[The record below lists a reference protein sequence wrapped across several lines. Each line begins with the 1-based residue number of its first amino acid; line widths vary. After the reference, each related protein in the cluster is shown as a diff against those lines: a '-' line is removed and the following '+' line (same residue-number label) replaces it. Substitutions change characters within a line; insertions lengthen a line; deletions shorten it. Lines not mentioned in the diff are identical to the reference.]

1 MEGPPNILKLNYSLV
16 QPVIETVP
24 HGQVSLQEGD
34 SVKLFCYLVAGE
46 PRPEVLWMIRNAEN
60 DTEHLEQELELTN
73 VSRKHTGQYICLAD
87 NGFGL
92 KPVSSEVLVNVEC
105 KLRSH

>member
-1 MEGPPNILKLNYSLV
+1 MFPKHLEPEFSSV

-73 VSRKHTGQYICLAD
+73 VSRKHSGQYICLAD